1 MTTPPHDPLDPLG
14 SSTQSLGDSPTVGTS
29 AYTTGQSDSGSSSSS
44 STKDAAKQEAQNVKA
59 AAAGATQQ
67 VAGTAKE
74 QAGQVVS
81 DVRAQTRQLAGET
94 RTQLSSQFNG
104 QRDKAVG
111 GIRSLGSEL
120 RTMSEQ
126 SGQSGVATQL
136 AREGAELT
144 DKVADF
150 IETREPAELLD
161 EVRHYAS
168 RRPGMFLI
176 GAAVTGMVVGRLT
189 RGAVANRQDQSSDS
203 SSRSYGNSYGQTTPS
218 SYVGTT
224 GDVGTYG
231 SYTDA
236 GPGYGTAQM
245 DQLAY
250 PAEGTGYPAE
260 TTGYAAEGSAYTPE
274 EPGPYDVVGEQPSTT
289 NPPEQGYR
297 P

>member
-14 SSTQSLGDSPTVGTS
+14 SSTQSLGDSPTVDTS
-29 AYTTGQSDSGSSSSS
+29 AYTTGQYDSGSSTSSG
-44 STKDAAKQEAQNVKA
+44 TKEAAKQEAQNVKA

-81 DVRAQTRQLAGET
+81 DVREQTRQLAGQT

-104 QRDKAVG
+104 QRDKAVDS
-111 GIRSLGSEL
+111 IRSVGSEL
-120 RTMSEQ
+120 RTMSE
-126 SGQSGVATQL
+126 SGQSGVVTQL
-136 AREGAELT
+136 VREGAELT

-150 IETREPAELLD
+150 FESREPADLLD
-161 EVRHYAS
+161 DVRHYAS

-189 RGAVANRQDQSSDS
+189 RGAVANRQEQSGDS
-203 SSRSYGNSYGQTTPS
+203 SSRSYGSSYAQTTPS

-224 GDVGTYG
+224 GDAGTYG

-260 TTGYAAEGSAYTPE
+260 TTGYTAEGSAYTPE